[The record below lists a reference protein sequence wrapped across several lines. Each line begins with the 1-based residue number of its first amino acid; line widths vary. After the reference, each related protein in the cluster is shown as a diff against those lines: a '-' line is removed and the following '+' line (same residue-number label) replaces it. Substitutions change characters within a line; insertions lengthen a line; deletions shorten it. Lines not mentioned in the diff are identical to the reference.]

1 MPKKGLRAWVWMVA
15 KDKSESTF
23 RFRAQR
29 NKNNEGGKLELNKF
43 DPTVRKHVTFVE
55 TK

>member
-1 MPKKGLRAWVWMVA
+1 MPKKGTRAWVWMVA
-15 KDKSESTF
+15 KDKSVSTY
-23 RFRAQR
+23 RFRTQR

-43 DPTVRKHVTFVE
+43 DPTVRSHVLFVE